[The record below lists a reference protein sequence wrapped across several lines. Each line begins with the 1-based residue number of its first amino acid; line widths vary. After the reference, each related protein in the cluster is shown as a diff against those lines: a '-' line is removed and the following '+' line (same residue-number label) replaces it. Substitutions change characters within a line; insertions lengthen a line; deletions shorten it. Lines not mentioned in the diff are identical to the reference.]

1 MKASLTTRTMY
12 STRVVASTVLSVLVF
27 GTAFAAC
34 GTDVPAASDTSKTSP
49 DSTSGTPAA
58 RTPVYV
64 ADVVQEWPHDRKAF
78 TQGLVW
84 HDGKLFESTGQVGES
99 SIREVEL
106 QTGRV
111 IRKRDVPAP
120 YFGEGIVLFGDNLYE
135 ITWKHETAFV
145 YDWKTFAPK
154 GQFKYT
160 GEGWGLTTDG
170 TSLIMSDGSAVIRFR
185 DPTSF
190 AAKDSITVKDHGE
203 PVANL
208 NELEWI
214 KGEIWA
220 NVWQSDQ
227 IARINPKTGD
237 VTGWVDLKGI
247 LPTLDRSGDEDVL
260 NGIAYDA
267 AQDRLF
273 VTGKLWPKLYEIK
286 LKQRS

>member
-1 MKASLTTRTMY
+1 MY
-12 STRVVASTVLSVLVF
+12 SSRAIAMTVLSVLVF

-34 GTDVPAASDTSKTSP
+34 GNDAPAASDTSRTSSP
-49 DSTSGTPAA
+49 DSTSTVPA

-64 ADVVQEWPHDRKAF
+64 AEVVQEWPHDRGAF
-78 TQGLVW
+78 TEGLLW
-84 HDGKLFESTGQVGES
+84 HEGRLFESTGNVGES
-99 SIREVEL
+99 NIREVEL

-111 IRKRDVPAP
+111 IRKRDLPAP
-120 YFGEGIVLFGDNLYE
+120 YFGEGIVIFGDNMYE
-135 ITWKHETAFV
+135 ITWKHEVAFV

-154 GQFKYT
+154 GQLKYT

-170 TSLIMSDGSAVIRFR
+170 KSLIMSDGTPTIRFR
-185 DPTSF
+185 DPTTF
-190 AAKDSITVKDHGE
+190 AEKSSITVKDHGQ
-203 PVANL
+203 PVTNL

-220 NVWQSDQ
+220 NVWESDQ
-227 IARINPKTGD
+227 IARINPATGE
-237 VTGWVDLKGI
+237 VTGWLDLKGI
-247 LPTLDRSGDEDVL
+247 LPAMDRTGSEDVL

-273 VTGKLWPKLYEIK
+273 VTGKYWPKMYEIK

>member
-1 MKASLTTRTMY
+1 MY
-12 STRVVASTVLSVLVF
+12 SSRAVAITVLSVFVF

-34 GTDVPAASDTSKTSP
+34 GTDAPAASDTKSSAP
-49 DSTSGTPAA
+49 DSTSSTPSA

-64 ADVVQEWPHDRKAF
+64 ADIVQEWPHDRGAF

-84 HDGKLFESTGQVGES
+84 HEGRLFESTGQVGQS

-111 IRKRDVPAP
+111 IRKRDVPKP
-120 YFGEGIVLFGDNLYE
+120 YFGEGIVILGDNMYE
-135 ITWKHETAFV
+135 LTWEQETAFV

-160 GEGWGLTTDG
+160 GQGWGLATDG
-170 TSLIMSDGSAVIRFR
+170 TSLIMSDGTAMIRFR
-185 DPTSF
+185 DPTTF
-190 AAKDSITVKDHGE
+190 AVKDSITVKDHGQ
-203 PVANL
+203 PVAKL
-208 NELEWI
+208 NELEWV

-220 NVWQSDQ
+220 NVWESDQ

-237 VTGWVDLKGI
+237 VTGWIDLKGI
-247 LPTLDRSGDEDVL
+247 LPSLDRTGSEDVL

-273 VTGKLWPKLYEIK
+273 VTGKYWPKLYEIK